1 MQNTKVKSATV
12 AGLLG
17 IFLGQ
22 FGAHSWYLGKKKQ
35 GIAHVCLFAA
45 AMIILIIGMVMA
57 VSATTSPYSYYR
69 AATSGTANA
78 AVILCLL
85 GW

>member
-1 MQNTKVKSATV
+1 MQHTKVKSATV

-35 GIAHVCLFAA
+35 GIAHVCLFAV
-45 AMIILIIGMVMA
+45 AMIILIIGMVIA
-57 VSATTSPYSYYR
+57 VSATT
-69 AATSGTANA
+69 
-78 AVILCLL
+78 
-85 GW
+85 